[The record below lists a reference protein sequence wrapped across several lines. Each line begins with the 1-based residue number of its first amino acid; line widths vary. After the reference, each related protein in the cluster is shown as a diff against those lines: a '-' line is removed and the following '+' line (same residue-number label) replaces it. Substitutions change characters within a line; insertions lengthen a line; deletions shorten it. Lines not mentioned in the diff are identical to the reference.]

1 MRTVFISIITV
12 LMLSACESQHDRE
25 IKEME
30 SRISATIQTDWRDGI
45 PLDSLVEA
53 GKLCRKHADL
63 QGCDAVENQL
73 TDIAVSLASCLADE
87 RSSLCQTVV
96 GVIGKHPI
104 VTMLPEAK
112 PIVLPDAPWYWNM
125 PTAMLEAQSW
135 NYGYRKETAIWW
147 WDRWRIPL
155 LSCAAL
161 LSLTYGAWVWWLSHK
176 KDNQQRACEVAS
188 QRAAHAE
195 QERIS
200 LIRAEQARI
209 EVAYRIKLAREAGIA
224 LQQQHAAKKLA
235 EQQATQAASRLA
247 AEQTEAAT
255 LLSAAFK
262 TSTKP
267 KCKKHGSSS

>member
-1 MRTVFISIITV
+1 
-12 LMLSACESQHDRE
+12 MLSACESQHDRE

-30 SRISATIQTDWRDGI
+30 SRISSTIQTDWRDGI

-63 QGCDAVENQL
+63 QGCDAVENQM

-104 VTMLPEAK
+104 VAMLPEAK
-112 PIVLPDAPWYWNM
+112 PIALPDTLWYWSL
-125 PTAMLEAQSW
+125 PTAMLDALSNHFSYRTEIVMGWW
-135 NYGYRKETAIWW
+135 N
-147 WDRWRIPL
+147 RWRIPL
-155 LSCAAL
+155 LSCAVL
-161 LSLTYGAWVWWLSHK
+161 LSLTYGARVWWLRRK
-176 KDNQQRACEVAS
+176 KAIQERAFAVDS
-188 QRAAHAE
+188 QRAADAE
-195 QERIS
+195 WEKIRRV
-200 LIRAEQARI
+200 LDNEARAEIANR
-209 EVAYRIKLAREAGIA
+209 VKLAREAGIA
-224 LQQQHAAKKLA
+224 LQQKHTMKKLA
-235 EQQATQAASRLA
+235 QQQAAEAAAGLA
-247 AEQTEAAT
+247 AEQAESAM

>member
-1 MRTVFISIITV
+1 MRTVFVSLITV

-63 QGCDAVENQL
+63 QGCDAVENQM

-87 RSSLCQTVV
+87 RSRLCQTVV

-104 VTMLPEAK
+104 VAMLPEAK
-112 PIVLPDAPWYWNM
+112 PISLPDTLWYWSL
-125 PTAMLEAQSW
+125 PTAMLVAQAS
-135 NYGYRKETAIWW
+135 NFSYRTETAIWW

-161 LSLTYGAWVWWLSHK
+161 LSLTYGAWVWWLSRK
-176 KDNQQRACEVAS
+176 KVNQQRACEVAS
-188 QRAAHAE
+188 QCAADAE

-200 LIRAEQARI
+200 RIRAEQARV
-209 EVAYRIKLAREAGIA
+209 EVAYRVKLARESGIA
-224 LQQQHAAKKLA
+224 LQQQQAAKKHA
-235 EQQATQAASRLA
+235 QQQATQAAAKLA
-247 AEQTEAAT
+247 AEQAEAAM

-262 TSTKP
+262 PISKP
-267 KCKKHGSSS
+267 KRGAD